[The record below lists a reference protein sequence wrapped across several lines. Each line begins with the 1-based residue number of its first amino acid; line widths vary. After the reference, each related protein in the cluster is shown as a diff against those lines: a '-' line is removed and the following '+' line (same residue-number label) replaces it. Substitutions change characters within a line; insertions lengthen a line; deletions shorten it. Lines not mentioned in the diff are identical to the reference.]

1 MLTFRQ
7 FRIGS
12 DRLAQRLTQVQFRLA
27 QHDDLPHIE
36 RLRQE
41 RWVLLCQSD
50 GRFRQQ
56 QPGDIR
62 AWLTSPECDLW
73 VGAKQSEGE
82 ASALAGIIGYVTA
95 WHTTSPYGRLPD
107 DMGLIDELALDAHQ
121 YHAGLGRGL
130 VERARHE
137 LNARQKRHIIACVPR
152 YHAVE
157 QAFWRALGA
166 VEWEAEAPTLPLSA
180 PPTSIWMAL

>member
-1 MLTFRQ
+1 M
-7 FRIGS
+7 
-12 DRLAQRLTQVQFRLA
+12 AQRLAQVQFRLA
-27 QHDDLPHIE
+27 QHDDLPQIE

-50 GRFRQQ
+50 DRFRQQ

-62 AWLTSPECDLW
+62 AWLAAPECDIW
-73 VGAKQSEGE
+73 VGEKQADGE
-82 ASALAGIIGYVTA
+82 ASALASIVGYVTA
-95 WHTTSPYGRLPD
+95 WHTTSPYGRLPAE
-107 DMGLIDELALDAHQ
+107 MGLIDELALDAHK

-137 LNARQKRHIIACVPR
+137 LHARQKTTIIACVPR

-157 QAFWRALGA
+157 GAFWRALGA
-166 VEWEAEAPTLPLSA
+166 VEWEAESPILPQSILPLSA
-180 PPTSIWMAL
+180 PPTSIWMTL

>member
-1 MLTFRQ
+1 MSGNRLT
-7 FRIGS
+7 
-12 DRLAQRLTQVQFRLA
+12 QRLTQVQFRLA

-56 QPGDIR
+56 QYGDLR
-62 AWLTSPECDLW
+62 AWLTTPECAVW
-73 VGAKQSEGE
+73 VGETQPKGE
-82 ASALAGIIGYVTA
+82 SSASADIVGYLTA
-95 WHTTSPYGRLPD
+95 WHTISPYGRLPAE
-107 DMGLIDELALDAHQ
+107 MGLIDELALDAHK

-137 LNARQKRHIIACVPR
+137 LNTRQKTHIIACVPR

-166 VEWEAEAPTLPLSA
+166 VEWEPESLPLSA
-180 PPTSIWMAL
+180 PPTSIWMTL